1 MIVRVLGSAAGGG
14 VPQWNCACTNCAA
27 ARAGTQP
34 VRSQSGFALSSDG
47 ERWYLVNV
55 SPDIAWQIEAFPPL
69 QPRGLRGTPILG
81 ALFTDANVDHLGGL
95 ATLRQQGEHRF
106 VLRSS
111 ATVRSLATAQ
121 IAFAAFG
128 EAPHAW
134 IAVAPGET
142 CGAAFDGDPI
152 GGDLD
157 VRAVAVPGTTPGY
170 AGRRAVPDA
179 VLAWAVTDRRTGGRV
194 LFAPVFG
201 AIDANL
207 RHAIL
212 AADVAFLDGS
222 FFSDDELPSLEL
234 VDKRRLVE
242 KTGRLPMWPR
252 SGTAGS
258 SFISTIRTR
267 CWTSRRWQPATCRR
281 LGPKSGTMEWNS
293 RCDLEATER
302 GESARMARA
311 RTRTRCAGRVP
322 PAGVGGGGAASDVVR
337 R

>member
-234 VDKRRLVE
+234 VDKRA
-242 KTGRLPMWPR
+242 R
-252 SGTAGS
+252 SLGHQPVGGEDGTLADVA
-258 SFISTIRTR
+258 TIRN
-267 CWTSRRWQPATCRR
+267 RRVFVH
-281 LGPKSGTMEWNS
+281 LNNS
-293 RCDLEATER
+293 NPMLDLETVA
-302 GESARMARA
+302 ARDVSE
-311 RTRTRCAGRVP
+311 AG
-322 PAGVGGGGAASDVVR
+322 AEVGYDGMEFTL
-337 R
+337 